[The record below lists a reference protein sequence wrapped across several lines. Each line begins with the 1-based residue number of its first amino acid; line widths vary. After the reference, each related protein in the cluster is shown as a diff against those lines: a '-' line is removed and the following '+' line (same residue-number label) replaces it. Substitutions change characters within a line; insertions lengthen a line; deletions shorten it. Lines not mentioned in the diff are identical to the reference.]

1 MTAPAGGP
9 IWRRLL
15 PVTVEGRD
23 RLRIG
28 GLLVS
33 AVLLGY
39 LVTCVAYPAPL
50 LPRDESVPRVL
61 GLPLA
66 AAEKELDDRGFKS
79 KVEQPGSDPVI
90 PSGHV
95 LWQDP
100 PPETGLPRGGV
111 VTLTVS
117 SGPGPITVPDVF
129 AFELQQ
135 ARHVLEAAG
144 LRVGAIDTVA
154 NAAEVGIVVATRPA
168 AGASRAPGGAVDLVV
183 SRGPAD
189 IRIPDLVG
197 LRQEEARQRLESVGL
212 RLGTITTRAA
222 RRGPAGVVVDQR
234 PAGGTLAPHEGRVN
248 LVISQ

>member
-1 MTAPAGGP
+1 MTTPAGP
-9 IWRRLL
+9 AWRRLL
-15 PVTVEGRD
+15 PATVEGRD

-28 GLLVS
+28 ALLLS
-33 AVLLGY
+33 AVALGY

-50 LPRDESVPRVL
+50 IPRDESVPRVL

-66 AAEKELDDRGFKS
+66 AAEKELIDRGFKS
-79 KVEQPGSDPVI
+79 KIDEESSDPVI
-90 PSGHV
+90 PAGHV

-100 PPETGLPRGGV
+100 PPETGLVRGAV

-117 SGPGPITVPDVF
+117 SGPGAIAVPDVF
-129 AFELQQ
+129 AFELSQ

-144 LRVGAIDTVA
+144 LRVGNIDTVA
-154 NAAEVGIVVATRPA
+154 NAAEVGIIVATRPS
-168 AGASRAPGGAVDLVV
+168 AGASRSPGGAVDLVV

-189 IRIPDLVG
+189 IRIPELVG

-212 RLGTITTRAA
+212 RLGTITTRSV
-222 RRGPAGVVVDQR
+222 RRSPPGVVVDQR
-234 PAGGTLAPHEGRVN
+234 PASGTLAPHEGRVN